1 MNLSDKTEI
10 EKVIYHTL
18 TKRINSGGDKM
29 KLENDYLIG
38 ANKKINVE
46 INFRV
51 ISNDYNKLKRF
62 GNWFYENNVIGL
74 WKVELKYIKKDD
86 DKLLNDNRI
95 LECIKNFT
103 NALLITVIADT
114 FFESELVGIVD
125 SIKDNVKE
133 FNEIKN

>member
-1 MNLSDKTEI
+1 
-10 EKVIYHTL
+10 
-18 TKRINSGGDKM
+18 M

-51 ISNDYNKLKRF
+51 ISNNYNKLKRF
-62 GNWFYENNVIGL
+62 GNWFYENNIIGL

-95 LECIKNFT
+95 LECTKNFT
-103 NALLITVIADT
+103 NALLITVIADI
-114 FFESELVGIVD
+114 FL
-125 SIKDNVKE
+125 NL
-133 FNEIKN
+133 N

>member
-1 MNLSDKTEI
+1 MDYIKLKEKQDKEFNEFV
-10 EKVIYHTL
+10 EKNMFFAYNDEQLKEGLKKLNTTTKGIY
-18 TKRINSGGDKM
+18 S
-29 KLENDYLIG
+29 IG
-38 ANKKINVE
+38 AGGFVLKEKSKKLHNLAYK
-46 INFRV
+46 N
-51 ISNDYNKLKRF
+51 SK
-62 GNWFYENNVIGL
+62 
-74 WKVELKYIKKDD
+74 ELGKYMKKDD

-95 LECIKNFT
+95 LECTKNFT

>member
-95 LECIKNFT
+95 LECTKNFT

-133 FNEIKN
+133 FNEIKE